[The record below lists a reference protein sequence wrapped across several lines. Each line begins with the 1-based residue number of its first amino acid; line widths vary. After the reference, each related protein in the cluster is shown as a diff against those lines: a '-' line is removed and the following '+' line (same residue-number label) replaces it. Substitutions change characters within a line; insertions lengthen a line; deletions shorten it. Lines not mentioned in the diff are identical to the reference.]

1 MKNEHQG
8 AGARGGGEDG
18 WEYFYQGTANPQPGC
33 AAPRWSRAD
42 WVSITNVAPFI
53 SALNQSELEFSGL
66 MYIFFSLQNLALFST
81 NSMPCLRNCKS
92 NEGRGFLNHA
102 WDALAK
108 LWGTSRSTCLGCSWQ
123 RWELLGFPF
132 PDRQMKTTFKEAVPI
147 ACLIL
152 VSNGWWLRWEEK
164 SSFPFHRDLF
174 TLSSLHIWSS
184 YPMPLPL
191 IHLFFSSFF
200 SLYNLPLSY
209 VTNFQNHN
217 SLTWCFLLSFP
228 PHLLTCGPGWSRKLF
243 GKWTSHRLLFASAGG
258 GPQFW
263 LRCRLIN
270 VTKSSDN
277 K

>member
-132 PDRQMKTTFKEAVPI
+132 PDPQMKTTLKEAVPI

-152 VSNGWWLRWEEK
+152 ASNGWCLGGKRNHP
-164 SSFPFHRDLF
+164 SLF
-174 TLSSLHIWSS
+174 IVTSLPYLHCTSGPLTPCLCLLYTFSSLR
-184 YPMPLPL
+184 
-191 IHLFFSSFF
+191 F
-200 SLYNLPLSY
+200 SLFITYPSLMLPTFKT
-209 VTNFQNHN
+209 VI
-217 SLTWCFLLSFP
+217 
-228 PHLLTCGPGWSRKLF
+228 
-243 GKWTSHRLLFASAGG
+243 A
-258 GPQFW
+258 
-263 LRCRLIN
+263 
-270 VTKSSDN
+270 
-277 K
+277 